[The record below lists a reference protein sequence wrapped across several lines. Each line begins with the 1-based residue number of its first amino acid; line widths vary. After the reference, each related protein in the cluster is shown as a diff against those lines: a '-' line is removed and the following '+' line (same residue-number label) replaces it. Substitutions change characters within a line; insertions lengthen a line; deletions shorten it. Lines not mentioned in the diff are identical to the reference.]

1 MREHADAPLQLG
13 AEALDQPPAARRNRC
28 HRSDK
33 PCGNPS
39 WISTLRRIP
48 PHRIR
53 KVMDLLRAKGKYRFS
68 FGKFENKCDTG
79 RPGVVGRTDERRY
92 HFAFPT
98 LIRTMQRRRDQP
110 SLAWSRR
117 ESPASPLKAGMG
129 DDLNAPLFLSRRRK
143 AAWATDMRDLRL
155 QGNTSLKMAANRA
168 HSMSIIPDAIP
179 LRHMTA
185 AWLIAAFVLLF
196 ALVFHLL
203 PGLLAGLLV
212 YEMVRIVASR
222 LRMLNAGLGRVA
234 AVALLA
240 LVVILLFTLLFLGA
254 VEFFGSDAG
263 SLPVLLQKMAE
274 IIESSRG
281 VLPSWVF
288 ESMPVDADGLK
299 NAISAWL
306 RSHASDVQLLG
317 SEAGRTVVHILIG
330 VVIGALVAL
339 RARRPVDSNGP
350 LVRALAERAVRLSG
364 AFRRIV
370 FAQVRIAALNTLFT
384 ASYLVVVLPL
394 LGIHLPLT
402 KTIIAITFVAGMLP
416 VIGNLISNTVVVV
429 VSLSASLYVALGS
442 LAFLVLLHKLEYF
455 LNARIVGAQIQASAW
470 ELLLAMLIM
479 EAAFG
484 IPGLVAAP
492 IYYAYLKDEL
502 ATQGLI

>member
-1 MREHADAPLQLG
+1 
-13 AEALDQPPAARRNRC
+13 
-28 HRSDK
+28 
-33 PCGNPS
+33 
-39 WISTLRRIP
+39 
-48 PHRIR
+48 
-53 KVMDLLRAKGKYRFS
+53 
-68 FGKFENKCDTG
+68 
-79 RPGVVGRTDERRY
+79 
-92 HFAFPT
+92 
-98 LIRTMQRRRDQP
+98 
-110 SLAWSRR
+110 
-117 ESPASPLKAGMG
+117 
-129 DDLNAPLFLSRRRK
+129 
-143 AAWATDMRDLRL
+143 
-155 QGNTSLKMAANRA
+155 
-168 HSMSIIPDAIP
+168 MSIVPDPIP
-179 LRHMTA
+179 RGHMIA

-222 LRMLNAGLGRVA
+222 LRLVHAGLGRVA

-240 LVVILLFTLLFLGA
+240 VVVSVLLTLLFLGA
-254 VEFFGSDAG
+254 MEFFGSNAG

-274 IIESSRG
+274 IIESSRS

-299 NAISAWL
+299 NAFSAWL
-306 RSHASDVQLLG
+306 RGHARDVQLLG
-317 SEAGRTVVHILIG
+317 SEAGRTVAHVLIG
-330 VVIGALVAL
+330 LVIGTLVAL
-339 RARRPVDSNGP
+339 RSRQPVEDSNGP
-350 LVRALAERAVRLSG
+350 LIRALAERSVRLSG

-370 FAQVRIAALNTLFT
+370 FAQVRIGALNSLFT
-384 ASYLVVVLPL
+384 ATYLVVVLPM

-402 KTIIAITFVAGMLP
+402 KTMIAITFIAGMLP

-429 VSLSASLYVALGS
+429 VSLSASLHVALGS
-442 LAFLVLLHKLEYF
+442 LAFLVILHKLEYF
-455 LNARIVGAQIQASAW
+455 LNARIVGAQIRASAW